1 MVKLFLKRPDQNQG
15 LVQKVL
21 TASTAENDNPDI
33 RDRAYVYWRLLSSDP
48 NITKSIVLS
57 QRPPIDTTIS
67 SHPPALLE
75 ELLTELS
82 TLASVYHKPA
92 STFLGSRYGPD
103 AVQKAAIEEQMQNA
117 RDNPLAAAAAAAAV
131 SGNAA
136 PAQQNN
142 AENLLDID
150 FDGAAPASLQ
160 KQPTLGGSGLEGLA
174 GTPQRGPTPDPN
186 SQKAAP
192 STSDDLA
199 DIFGNSNGPQPPQNA
214 PGMNDDLM
222 NGFASLNMN
231 GAGKQPPPASQQL
244 HGTGGQQQT
253 TSASQDLLDL

>member
-1 MVKLFLKRPDQNQG
+1 M
-15 LVQKVL
+15 QKVL
-21 TASTAENDNPDI
+21 TAATAETDNPDI

-48 NITKSIVLS
+48 NVTKNIVLS
-57 QRPPIDTTIS
+57 QRPPISSTIQ

-75 ELLTELS
+75 ELLVELS

-92 STFLGSRYGPD
+92 STFLGQGRFASD
-103 AVQKAAIEEQMQNA
+103 TIQKAAIEEQMQNA
-117 RDNPLAAAAAAAAV
+117 RENPLAAAAAAAAV

-160 KQPTLGGSGLEGLA
+160 KQPTAGGSGLEGLA
-174 GTPQRGPTPDPN
+174 GTPQRGRTPEPG
-186 SQKAAP
+186 SQSAQK
-192 STSDDLA
+192 STTDDLA
-199 DIFGNSNGPQPPQNA
+199 DIFGNSNGPGPPPNA

-222 NGFASLNMN
+222 NGFASLSMN
-231 GAGKQPPPASQQL
+231 GGGKQPPPASQQL
-244 HGTGGQQQT
+244 HGNSMPPQGGQS
-253 TSASQDLLDL
+253 SASQDLLDL